1 MELNEDFK
9 ELNNELVSVC
19 SLTNGM
25 NELAFREDV
34 TAELTP
40 DAVYANTVLVLND
53 VDLPSLAGQE
63 GFWDGVKKGAT
74 KVYEWIKQLIRTF
87 RDWFNGKSKRE
98 YEEAKKNLSKDG
110 VDIEDKVVEL
120 AKVFVMQSSSVN
132 VPKESAI
139 PKTAPIMRRLDS
151 TDVKTIVTKFKEEM
165 VAKEDSGAISDAAN
179 EAYAAIISKLSN
191 GVNQIANQIDE
202 LKRIDGTAETQK
214 LLGLSVDFNAD
225 WLMFDSMKN
234 WKAGDNAV
242 KDLEAVSKSLV
253 LASENAQ
260 KASAQAAVTVER
272 MNEKAKGDPD
282 SEVQSKLARA
292 VSVMKVVTEI
302 AARYR
307 DLVITMDSATLRAAS
322 KIVDVSIVRAIMDSV
337 KDVSDRSAEYM
348 EKAMNDIGIN

>member
-1 MELNEDFK
+1 MEIVENYTELNSEFDHTCAITTGMV
-9 ELNNELVSVC
+9 ELVESIEKE
-19 SLTNGM
+19 T
-25 NELAFREDV
+25 
-34 TAELTP
+34 ELTP
-40 DAVYANTVLVLND
+40 DACFANAVLVLND
-53 VDLPSLAGQE
+53 VDLPSMAGQE
-63 GFWDGVKKGAT
+63 SFWDGVKKGAT

-98 YEEAKKNLSKDG
+98 YEDAKKNLSKDG

-120 AKVFVMQSSSVN
+120 ARAFVMQSPSVN
-132 VPKESAI
+132 VPKTSVI
-139 PKTAPIMRRLDS
+139 PKTAPIMRRLDA
-151 TDVKTIVTKFKEEM
+151 TDVKTVVAKFKEEM
-165 VAKEDSGAISDAAN
+165 TAKEDSGAISNAAD

-234 WKAGDNAV
+234 WRAGDNAV

-272 MNEKAKGDPD
+272 MNEKAKGNPD

-307 DLVITMDSATLRAAS
+307 DLVITMDSASLIAAA
-322 KIVDVSIVRAIMDSV
+322 KIVDAGIRNAIVGAMG
-337 KDVSDRSAEYM
+337 DVSERSAEYLQR
-348 EKAMNDIGIN
+348 AMDELGM